1 MTNWEQMAREAQEK
15 ASVAAKDAQERGR
28 QLAEERLKE
37 AQDRIREA
45 QEAAAQL
52 ARQRAEE
59 AQELARRASET
70 MPRGMFVRLL
80 SFVFGIPLLPLL
92 VFAYGTGHYAGLPF
106 TFATA
111 VCATIGLFEYFRG
124 LRYRGYAPID
134 IPAYVAV
141 ILLQFAAWNVSR
153 GELINF
159 IPVILAVST
168 IGTTIYAIL
177 RKNKEPLVNI
187 SLTIFGVVYV
197 GWLFSYLVFL
207 RSLPGVVS
215 MPLPF
220 GGHLPEA
227 ARGAWL
233 VLYVFAVTWGAD
245 AGAYFAGIRWGR
257 TPLAPRLSP
266 KKTVEGAVG
275 GIITAMVMSVLWG
288 TWIGL
293 PWMHCLILG
302 PILGALGEVGDLAE
316 SALKRDLG
324 IKDFGGI
331 LPGHGGVLDRFDS
344 LLFSAP
350 VAYYYLVF
358 VVKHLH

>member
-1 MTNWEQMAREAQEK
+1 MSGWEQMARDAQEK
-15 ASVAAKDAQERGR
+15 AGAAARDAQGR
-28 QLAEERLKE
+28 ARQIAEERLKE
-37 AQDRIREA
+37 AQERIREA
-45 QEAAAQL
+45 QESATQL

-59 AQELARRASET
+59 AQELARRAAET
-70 MPRGMFVRLL
+70 MPRGMLVRLL
-80 SFVFGIPLLPLL
+80 SFVIGIPLLPLL
-92 VFAYGTGHYAGLPF
+92 VFAYGTGQYAGLPF

-111 VCATIGLFEYFRG
+111 ACATIGLFEYFRG
-124 LRYRGYAPID
+124 LRFRGYAPID
-134 IPAYVAV
+134 APAYLAV

-153 GELINF
+153 GHLINF
-159 IPVILAVST
+159 IPVLLAVST
-168 IGTTIYAIL
+168 LGTTIYAIL

-207 RSLPGVVS
+207 RSLPGTVAV
-215 MPLPF
+215 PLLF
-220 GGHLPEA
+220 GGHFPVA

-233 VLYVFAVTWGAD
+233 VLYVFATTWGAD
-245 AGAYFAGIRWGR
+245 AGAYFVGMRWGKK
-257 TPLAPRLSP
+257 PLAPRLSP

-275 GIITAMVMSVLWG
+275 GVLAATLMSVLWG

-293 PWMHCLILG
+293 PWWHCLILG
-302 PILGALGEVGDLAE
+302 PILGMLGEVGDLAE

-344 LLFSAP
+344 ILFAAP
-350 VAYYYLVF
+350 VAYYYLVI
-358 VVKHLH
+358 VVPRLH